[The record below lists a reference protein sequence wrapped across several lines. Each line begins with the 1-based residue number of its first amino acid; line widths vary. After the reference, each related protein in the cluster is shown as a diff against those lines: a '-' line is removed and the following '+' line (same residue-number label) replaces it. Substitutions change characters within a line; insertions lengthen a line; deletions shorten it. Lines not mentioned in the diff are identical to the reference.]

1 MQHFHCSY
9 TAQQSCDGDLMCYG
23 RMRLFVHKPLIASPG
38 RIPALQ
44 DLGHGVG
51 VVSGVTMRNSRL
63 FLCTTTQT
71 AHPDFAARTSQ
82 GCICKKKRWLLSGE
96 VNEGKRVS
104 DWVRSCTEVNLG
116 WAFGEWAL
124 QNRCRPGIVI
134 VVVVVVIV
142 VVYFWPGSDLH
153 GSSCHCFV
161 CACVFVW
168 MGEWE
173 ATVALRGRKVLYKRC
188 LFTSSLMSAIY
199 LQNKCCLQNM
209 LQTNKKKNTLVSCKH
224 AKNSAKES
232 DEDLHRG

>member
-1 MQHFHCSY
+1 MQHFHRSY

-23 RMRLFVHKPLIASPG
+23 RMRLFVHKPLVASPG

-63 FLCTTTQT
+63 LLCTTTQT

-116 WAFGEWAL
+116 WAFGEWANL
-124 QNRCRPGIVI
+124 A
-134 VVVVVVIV
+134 
-142 VVYFWPGSDLH
+142 LL
-153 GSSCHCFV
+153 SSS
-161 CACVFVW
+161 
-168 MGEWE
+168 
-173 ATVALRGRKVLYKRC
+173 
-188 LFTSSLMSAIY
+188 SSLLLLLSLCISGLAVTCMAAAVIA
-199 LQNKCCLQNM
+199 LCVRVCLCEWVNERQ
-209 LQTNKKKNTLVSCKH
+209 L
-224 AKNSAKES
+224 
-232 DEDLHRG
+232 